1 MSVMNIKLRHVRC
14 FVAVAMEK
22 SFARAADRLAVSQP
36 ALSQTINQ
44 LETTLGFPVFERTTR
59 SVKLTDNGALL
70 FASATKLNAAMDT
83 FYGDIKS
90 LQVSVVNEVRLGYL
104 IGTAVEFMPDIVRE
118 FERRRPHA
126 SLRLVEFDFNN
137 PDAGLGSKQVDCGI
151 FRPPLELSGVQVQEL
166 AREKCVVCLPAGH
179 ALAQQ
184 ASVRVAQ
191 LLDEPFIAAPKG
203 GAWRDFWLACDFR
216 GGQPP
221 RVAFEAATVDAEL
234 QAVAT
239 RKGISITAESTAKYY
254 ARPGVVFRPIQ
265 EMAECSIVIGFGDAP
280 SPLVQELVQIAQ
292 SVAQRY
298 VHAGGADD
306 AQPGLGWRSSVPQ
319 VSHEIHAT

>member
-22 SFARAADRLAVSQP
+22 SFARAAERLAVSQP
-36 ALSQTINQ
+36 ALSQTITQ
-44 LETTLGFPVFERTTR
+44 LEATLGFPVFERTTR
-59 SVKLTDNGALL
+59 SVKLTATGQLL
-70 FASATKLNAAMDT
+70 FESATKLNTAMDT
-83 FYGDIKS
+83 FYCDIKS

-104 IGTAVEFMPDIVRE
+104 IGTAVDFMPDIVSE

-137 PDAGLGSKQVDCGI
+137 PDAGLASKQVDCGI
-151 FRPPLELSGVQVQEL
+151 FRPPLEISDIQVVEL
-166 AREKCVVCLPAGH
+166 AREKCVVCLPTGH

-184 ASVRVAQ
+184 KSVRMAQ

-203 GAWRDFWLACDFR
+203 GVWRDFWLANDFR
-216 GGQPP
+216 DGKPP
-221 RVAFEAATVDAEL
+221 KVAFEAATVDAEL

-254 ARPGVVFRPIQ
+254 ARPGVVFLPIQ
-265 EMAECSIVIGFGDAP
+265 EMAECSIAIGFGD
-280 SPLVQELVQIAQ
+280 SSNSLVMELVEIAQ
-292 SVAQRY
+292 AVARRYLPAGVAGDGLLSLDLHGLQPQAVQSV
-298 VHAGGADD
+298 
-306 AQPGLGWRSSVPQ
+306 
-319 VSHEIHAT
+319 